1 MARLLPLLDRG
12 KVVSNPMK
20 DAVIAAL
27 MPHAADELRH
37 ADMVSNRSIQLG
49 GTPVMT
55 STKRLECSNC
65 KYDDPSDPS

>member
-1 MARLLPLLDRG
+1 
-12 KVVSNPMK
+12 MK